1 MNEPTFENWSAL
13 ESKSLDARRVERER
27 IAIRESRIEVTEY
40 LDAAD
45 IVRYFPQLER
55 STTA

>member
-1 MNEPTFENWSAL
+1 MTPIYESSEQVFER
-13 ESKSLDARRVERER
+13 EFDARRVERER
-27 IAIRESRIEVTEY
+27 IAMAEARIEVTEY

-45 IVRYFPQLER
+45 IVRYFPHLNR